1 MQTKTASQLV
11 AEAKERISNLT
22 VDQVADEIE
31 TGNAVLVDLREPG
44 ELAEQ
49 GVIVGAVHAPRGMLE
64 FYADPSSPY
73 HRSRFDPSARTIL
86 YCASGGRSALACD
99 LLRQLGYADVAHL
112 DGGLKAWKAA
122 GRPVVRAE

>member
-11 AEAKERISNLT
+11 AEAKARISNLT

-49 GVIVGAVHAPRGMLE
+49 HGNRYLIRLTVRPGPVHRRGQGVE
-64 FYADPSSPY
+64 S
-73 HRSRFDPSARTIL
+73 
-86 YCASGGRSALACD
+86 
-99 LLRQLGYADVAHL
+99 
-112 DGGLKAWKAA
+112 
-122 GRPVVRAE
+122 